1 MGYGGKLLRAE
12 SEVSRGKD
20 GTLSGRKDG
29 ELVLQFGREETVW
42 LHLEEKG
49 VGFSRGLSVL
59 RRTRIRFIWGI
70 GVYRERH
77 PENRPPRPL
86 LGD

>member
-29 ELVLQFGREETVW
+29 KLVLQFGREETV
-42 LHLEEKG
+42 
-49 VGFSRGLSVL
+49 
-59 RRTRIRFIWGI
+59 
-70 GVYRERH
+70 
-77 PENRPPRPL
+77 
-86 LGD
+86 